1 MKNCFKDWSQSSL
14 YGEHRACTQHCF
26 FYLDVF
32 LIIFCTCCHALVL
45 TLSMLAA
52 ISVVCLLITFANTKL
67 DPDQDPRYVG
77 PDLDPNRLA
86 LFDTACLI
94 R

>member
-1 MKNCFKDWSQSSL
+1 
-14 YGEHRACTQHCF
+14 
-26 FYLDVF
+26 
-32 LIIFCTCCHALVL
+32 
-45 TLSMLAA
+45 MLAA
-52 ISVVCLLITFANTKL
+52 ISVVCLLITFANTL

-94 R
+94 RFIDIFALSQIVVCMVQLCNWFRHDGNY